1 MGCKIGLETVFRV
14 VVPTMQVVETGV
26 TFPCAKGTFFP
37 DPDVLRVAVFEPSV
51 TPVRVGAIRHGL

>member
-14 VVPTMQVVETGV
+14 AVPKMQVLETGV
-26 TFPCAKGTFFP
+26 TFPCAKGT